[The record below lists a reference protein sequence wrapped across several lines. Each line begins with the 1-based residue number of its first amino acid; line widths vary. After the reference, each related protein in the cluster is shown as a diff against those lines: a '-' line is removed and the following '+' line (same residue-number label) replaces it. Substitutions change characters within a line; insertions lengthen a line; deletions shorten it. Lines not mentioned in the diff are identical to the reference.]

1 MWLGSH
7 SNCPICR
14 APAVSEVNS
23 VAGDGC
29 AMEEMT
35 GDGDSV
41 VVVDV
46 SSSGDNGESSVGN
59 DSPPSSL
66 PPPSPS
72 SSSFGCSLKR
82 MLSRNRSENKVFPA
96 SSVSELAA

>member
-29 AMEEMT
+29 AMGEMT

-59 DSPPSSL
+59 DP